1 MRIGALLS
9 AWGRTRRGDARLS
22 PHGTSQHA
30 VKAFHLSSID
40 VFRDLPRSEV
50 ERLAEATR
58 MITCPRGKVV
68 YRPGEP
74 NEALFLLKTGRI
86 QIVRQSADGKRLIS
100 AVLGPHTFFGEMAL
114 VGQRFPQDST
124 AEAVEDALICVLSRT
139 DLERLILQHPKVG
152 LRFLERVSARLLET
166 EAVVEDF
173 AFKTVPARL
182 AGTLL
187 RLAETGPN
195 QLVNASHQELADMTA
210 LTAKPS
216 PWLSTDFKRAEWS
229 AWAVAP
235 FESSTSVHSR
245 SLRVD
250 DIMYVP
256 PLERL
261 RRLDGS
267 GQVQSQAPG
276 GPSDAKMGRDRV
288 PARNAQQ
295 FPGLGFHGSE
305 PCGKGGTEAL
315 GAESEDAQGR
325 QPHRST

>member
-1 MRIGALLS
+1 MPRSYSLAYGRRSSEDRRPAS

-22 PHGTSQHA
+22 PHGTSHHA

-195 QLVNASHQELADMTA
+195 QLVNASHQELADMTGA
-210 LTAKPS
+210 YRETITLA
-216 PWLSTDFKRAEWS
+216 
-229 AWAVAP
+229 
-235 FESSTSVHSR
+235 
-245 SLRVD
+245 
-250 DIMYVP
+250 
-256 PLERL
+256 
-261 RRLDGS
+261 LDGFQARGVVSLGRRSIRILDLRALEELAS
-267 GQVQSQAPG
+267 G
-276 GPSDAKMGRDRV
+276 
-288 PARNAQQ
+288 
-295 FPGLGFHGSE
+295 
-305 PCGKGGTEAL
+305 
-315 GAESEDAQGR
+315 
-325 QPHRST
+325 